1 MLTEPRTPASAKH
14 TDVMMQGRG
23 VSRKYRT
30 SLQES
35 WSESFTP
42 CCRVPNACRA
52 LMQHFYLHLLL
63 CGVKVCLCGFWIW
76 ISDKLH
82 LETSI
87 NNSERSCSCKC
98 LQSRLFK
105 PKIAVVNKFTQSV
118 LTLLKFDMSLKVT
131 PSGDFIPRLETLTSE
146 TSFML
151 CCKSRLLWLIAA
163 FIRNLV
169 SPFLDELVASFFL
182 A

>member
-105 PKIAVVNKFTQSV
+105 PKIAVVYYIYTICSDSIKIWYEPEGDPIWRLYTSSRNIN
-118 LTLLKFDMSLKVT
+118 LRNELHALLQK
-131 PSGDFIPRLETLTSE
+131 
-146 TSFML
+146 
-151 CCKSRLLWLIAA
+151 
-163 FIRNLV
+163 
-169 SPFLDELVASFFL
+169 
-182 A
+182 

>member
-105 PKIAVVNKFTQSV
+105 PKIAVVCVNLIICSDSIKIWYEPEGDPIWRLYTSSRNIN
-118 LTLLKFDMSLKVT
+118 LRNELHALLQK
-131 PSGDFIPRLETLTSE
+131 
-146 TSFML
+146 
-151 CCKSRLLWLIAA
+151 
-163 FIRNLV
+163 
-169 SPFLDELVASFFL
+169 
-182 A
+182 